1 MKENKINFTMR
12 IEKEEKVQLEQ
23 YAEKLGMN
31 VSDLI
36 RVGAR
41 FYGSF
46 SPWFVERVKELG
58 ARGDISESVMVELMV
73 LEYLADREAFFK
85 KTGKEDKPLFVVT
98 RGRSGVVKGK
108 QYYSD
113 RLRAKMEG

>member
-46 SPWFVERVKELG
+46 SPWFVEKVKELG

-73 LEYLADREAFFK
+73 LEYLADREAFYK

-108 QYYSD
+108 QYYSE
-113 RLRAKMEG
+113 RLKEKMEE